1 LSQEGR
7 GIDIKEEN
15 ADLKRQISI
24 LKLQLAE
31 KDRRIEMLQRRM
43 EQKLSLS
50 LSRLT
55 NIATQTEKERTNSVK
70 PRPLSWDLTSISLMK
85 NI

>member
-1 LSQEGR
+1 MSQEGR

-70 PRPLSWDLTSISLMK
+70 PRPLSWDLASISLMK